1 MKYALKF
8 IFLSIGLF
16 INLILVLFGLLIIKD
31 IVVYDIM
38 DNKQPNGEIIE
49 CQYKD
54 PCPEGALF
62 KSSID

>member
-8 IFLSIGLF
+8 IFLSIKLF
-16 INLILVLFGLLIIKD
+16 IKLILVLFGLLIIKD

-49 CQYKD
+49 CQHKD

>member
-8 IFLSIGLF
+8 IFLSIKLF
-16 INLILVLFGLLIIKD
+16 IKLILVLFGLLIIK
-31 IVVYDIM
+31 VVVIHGIM

-49 CQYKD
+49 CQPKD